1 MNIKS
6 ADKSSSWKNW
16 IIKKLLS
23 NDSTKED
30 ILNFI
35 ANDEDSK
42 NIDDL
47 NDNNEKNLIK
57 NIVNL
62 NEKSV
67 EDLMIPRSEIV
78 ALDHDKS
85 YKEILEVIKEEGHSR
100 IPVFKKNIDN
110 VIGFFHIKDFIK
122 SSQDTFQMN
131 EIIRDVLYVAPK
143 SPILDL
149 LKTMRSSRI
158 HIGLVVD
165 GVGGVDGL
173 VTIED
178 LVEEIVGEIED
189 EHDAEDEEELVYKK
203 SDNSI
208 TVDASYR
215 VVDLEEFF
223 AINISRNEDDETSS
237 VGGLVYE
244 KINRIPKNN
253 EIIDFNDELKI
264 KIVKSNN
271 RKIEIVEV
279 NKNN

>member
-1 MNIKS
+1 MNTNN

-35 ANDEDSK
+35 ANDEDNK

-67 EDLMIPRSEIV
+67 EDLMIPRGEIV
-78 ALDHDKS
+78 ALDNDKS
-85 YKEILEVIKEEGHSR
+85 YSEILEVIKEEGHSR

-131 EIIRDVLYVAPK
+131 EIVRDVLYVAPK
-143 SPILDL
+143 SPILRKTFKL
-149 LKTMRSSRI
+149 LEMLLSSS
-158 HIGLVVD
+158 GKL
-165 GVGGVDGL
+165 L
-173 VTIED
+173 
-178 LVEEIVGEIED
+178 
-189 EHDAEDEEELVYKK
+189 
-203 SDNSI
+203 N
-208 TVDASYR
+208 
-215 VVDLEEFF
+215 
-223 AINISRNEDDETSS
+223 
-237 VGGLVYE
+237 
-244 KINRIPKNN
+244 
-253 EIIDFNDELKI
+253 
-264 KIVKSNN
+264 
-271 RKIEIVEV
+271 
-279 NKNN
+279 